1 MAKRLVSQNEI
12 SESSSQS
19 SINTT
24 SSNKDSVND
33 SKVEKK
39 ENNKIKYDYLYS
51 TPLKKIKINALL
63 QMAPKK
69 KKINLESDDLF
80 VRGRNL
86 FHIFK
91 IL

>member
-1 MAKRLVSQNEI
+1 MSQNEAL
-12 SESSSQS
+12 ESSSQS
-19 SINTT
+19 STNTT
-24 SSNKDSVND
+24 SYKDSLND

-39 ENNKIKYDYLYS
+39 ENSKNKYDYLYS
-51 TPLKKIKINALL
+51 TPLKKIKISALL

-69 KKINLESDDLF
+69 KKINLECDDLV

-91 IL
+91 SL

>member
-1 MAKRLVSQNEI
+1 MVKTLMSQNEV

-19 SINTT
+19 STKTT
-24 SSNKDSVND
+24 STKESVND

-39 ENNKIKYDYLYS
+39 SINKMKYDYLYS
-51 TPLKKIKINALL
+51 TPLKKIRINELL

-69 KKINLESDDLF
+69 KKINLECDDLV

-91 IL
+91 SL

>member
-1 MAKRLVSQNEI
+1 MSQNEAL
-12 SESSSQS
+12 ESSSQS
-19 SINTT
+19 STNTT
-24 SSNKDSVND
+24 SYKDSLNG

-39 ENNKIKYDYLYS
+39 ENSKNKYDYLYS
-51 TPLKKIKINALL
+51 TPLKKIKINVLL

-69 KKINLESDDLF
+69 KKINLECDDLV

-91 IL
+91 SL

>member
-1 MAKRLVSQNEI
+1 MSKRLMSQNEAL
-12 SESSSQS
+12 ESSSQS
-19 SINTT
+19 STNTT
-24 SSNKDSVND
+24 SYKDSLNG

-39 ENNKIKYDYLYS
+39 ANSKNKYDYLYS
-51 TPLKKIKINALL
+51 TPLKKIKISALL

-69 KKINLESDDLF
+69 KKINLECDDLV

-91 IL
+91 SL

>member
-1 MAKRLVSQNEI
+1 MVKTLMSQNEA

-19 SINTT
+19 STNTT
-24 SSNKDSVND
+24 STKESMND
-33 SKVEKK
+33 SRVEKK
-39 ENNKIKYDYLYS
+39 SINKMKYDYLYS
-51 TPLKKIKINALL
+51 TPLKKIRINELL

-69 KKINLESDDLF
+69 KKINLECDDLV

-91 IL
+91 SL

>member
-1 MAKRLVSQNEI
+1 MSKRLLSQNEA

-19 SINTT
+19 STSTT
-24 SSNKDSVND
+24 SNKDSVND

-39 ENNKIKYDYLYS
+39 TNNTYKYEYLYS

-69 KKINLESDDLF
+69 KKINLECDDLI
-80 VRGRNL
+80 VKGRNL
-86 FHIFK
+86 FQVFK
-91 IL
+91 SL

>member
-1 MAKRLVSQNEI
+1 MSQNEAL
-12 SESSSQS
+12 ESSSQS
-19 SINTT
+19 STNTT
-24 SSNKDSVND
+24 SYKDSLNG

-39 ENNKIKYDYLYS
+39 ENSKNKYDYLYS
-51 TPLKKIKINALL
+51 TPLKKIKISALL

-69 KKINLESDDLF
+69 KKINLECDDLV

-91 IL
+91 SL

>member
-1 MAKRLVSQNEI
+1 MSQNEAL
-12 SESSSQS
+12 ESSSQS
-19 SINTT
+19 STNTT
-24 SSNKDSVND
+24 SYKDSLNG

-39 ENNKIKYDYLYS
+39 ENSKNKYDYLYS

-69 KKINLESDDLF
+69 KKINLECDDLV

-91 IL
+91 SL

>member
-1 MAKRLVSQNEI
+1 MAKRLMSQKEA
-12 SESSSQS
+12 SENSSQS
-19 SINTT
+19 STNTT
-24 SSNKDSVND
+24 SSKDSVND

-39 ENNKIKYDYLYS
+39 TNNNIKYDYLYS

-69 KKINLESDDLF
+69 KKINLECDDLI

-91 IL
+91 SL

>member
-1 MAKRLVSQNEI
+1 MSQNEAL
-12 SESSSQS
+12 ESSSQS
-19 SINTT
+19 STNTT
-24 SSNKDSVND
+24 SYKDSLND

-39 ENNKIKYDYLYS
+39 ENSKNKYDYLYS
-51 TPLKKIKINALL
+51 TPLKKIKISGLL

-69 KKINLESDDLF
+69 KKINLECDDLV

-91 IL
+91 SL

>member
-1 MAKRLVSQNEI
+1 MGKRLLSQNEA

-19 SINTT
+19 STSTT
-24 SSNKDSVND
+24 SNKDSVND

-39 ENNKIKYDYLYS
+39 GNNKIKYDYLYS

-69 KKINLESDDLF
+69 KKINLECDDLI
-80 VRGRNL
+80 VKGRNL
-86 FHIFK
+86 FQVFK
-91 IL
+91 SL

>member
-1 MAKRLVSQNEI
+1 MVKTLMSQNEA

-19 SINTT
+19 STNTT
-24 SSNKDSVND
+24 STKESMND
-33 SKVEKK
+33 SRVEKK
-39 ENNKIKYDYLYS
+39 SINKMKYDYLYS
-51 TPLKKIKINALL
+51 TPLKKIRINELL

-69 KKINLESDDLF
+69 KKINLECDNLV

>member
-1 MAKRLVSQNEI
+1 MGKRLLSQNEA

-19 SINTT
+19 STSTT
-24 SSNKDSVND
+24 SNKDSVND

-39 ENNKIKYDYLYS
+39 TNNKYKYEYLYS

-69 KKINLESDDLF
+69 KKINLECHDSV

-86 FHIFK
+86 FQIFK
-91 IL
+91 SL

>member
-1 MAKRLVSQNEI
+1 MSQNKA

-19 SINTT
+19 STNTT
-24 SSNKDSVND
+24 SYKDSLNG

-39 ENNKIKYDYLYS
+39 ENSKNKYDYLYS
-51 TPLKKIKINALL
+51 TPLKKIKISALL

-69 KKINLESDDLF
+69 KKINLECDDLV

-91 IL
+91 SL

>member
-1 MAKRLVSQNEI
+1 MSQNEAF
-12 SESSSQS
+12 ESWSQS
-19 SINTT
+19 STNT
-24 SSNKDSVND
+24 SSYKDSVND

-39 ENNKIKYDYLYS
+39 ANSKNNYNYLYL

-69 KKINLESDDLF
+69 KKINLECDDSV

-86 FHIFK
+86 FQIFK
-91 IL
+91 SL

>member
-1 MAKRLVSQNEI
+1 MSQNEAL
-12 SESSSQS
+12 ESSSQS
-19 SINTT
+19 STNTT
-24 SSNKDSVND
+24 SYKDSLNG

-39 ENNKIKYDYLYS
+39 ENSKNNYDYLYS
-51 TPLKKIKINALL
+51 TPLKKIKISALL

-69 KKINLESDDLF
+69 KKINLECDDLV

-91 IL
+91 SL